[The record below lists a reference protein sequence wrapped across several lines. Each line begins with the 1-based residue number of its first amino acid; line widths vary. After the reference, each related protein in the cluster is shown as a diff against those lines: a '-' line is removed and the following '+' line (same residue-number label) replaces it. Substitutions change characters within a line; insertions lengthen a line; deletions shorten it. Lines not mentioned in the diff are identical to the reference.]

1 MENTEIMNEVAK
13 VTENTVD
20 SKTGNGIAIVPVI
33 SFAGIFV
40 GGIMTYKYVVKP
52 IYAKIKTK
60 IQEKK
65 NKESQ
70 PDDEE

>member
-20 SKTGNGIAIVPVI
+20 SKTGNGIVIVPVI
-33 SFAGIFV
+33 GFAGIFV